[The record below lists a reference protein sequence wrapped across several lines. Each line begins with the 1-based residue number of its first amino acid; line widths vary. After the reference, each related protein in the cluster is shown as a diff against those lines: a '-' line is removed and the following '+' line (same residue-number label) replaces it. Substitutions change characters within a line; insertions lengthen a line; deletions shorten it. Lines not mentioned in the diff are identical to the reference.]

1 MDKFAKKK
9 LSSALIVPFL
19 SYTMLNVSTF
29 SVSAQTV
36 REGNFMVRM
45 FSDHKDREMPV
56 LVAAA
61 TMNPTVSA
69 LEEEVR
75 QLTGKVEE
83 LNFMLLQMQTQIDD
97 LRKAGTSGKQ
107 EGQMPAPANT
117 AHSNGTTAKTGRPAA
132 PANGSAGDDAQA
144 EKLGSVRFDQQGNAI
159 GADKTTA
166 LAATVPAGGNVIAT
180 VPQTASARELYKI
193 GYQHVLAGD
202 YRAAESVFRAFQE
215 RYATDPLI
223 GDASFWLGEAL
234 YGQGRYRE
242 AAQVYIDVQR
252 KYNGSE
258 RGPEN
263 LLKLGMSM
271 ALLDEKDVA
280 CATLAEV
287 PKRYKKAEP
296 AVLKR
301 ASDERSR
308 IKCP

>member
-1 MDKFAKKK
+1 MMDKSARKK
-9 LSSALIVPFL
+9 LSNAFIVSLL
-19 SYTMLNVSTF
+19 SCTILNVSGRSAIAEAGGNGGFLEKIF
-29 SVSAQTV
+29 S
-36 REGNFMVRM
+36 GNKNQ
-45 FSDHKDREMPV
+45 SGYSK
-56 LVAAA
+56 AAVPA
-61 TMNPTVSA
+61 AGAANTTIAA

-83 LNFMLLQMQTQIDD
+83 LNFMILQMQAQLDELRQAKSPAGAGPMLPVTQG
-97 LRKAGTSGKQ
+97 A
-107 EGQMPAPANT
+107 E
-117 AHSNGTTAKTGRPAA
+117 AK
-132 PANGSAGDDAQA
+132 SSED
-144 EKLGSVRFDQQGNAI
+144 LGSIRFDQEGNVI
-159 GADKTTA
+159 GSDSNTTA
-166 LAATVPAGGNVIAT
+166 TGNIPAGGNMIAD
-180 VPQTASARELYKI
+180 VPQTGTAEELYQI
-193 GYQHVLAGD
+193 GYQHVLTGD
-202 YRAAESVFRAFQE
+202 YRAAETVFRAFQE
-215 RYATDPLI
+215 RYPDDSMA

-252 KYNGSE
+252 KHKGSN

-271 ALLDEKDVA
+271 ALLDEKEVA

-301 ASDERSR
+301 VSDERSR